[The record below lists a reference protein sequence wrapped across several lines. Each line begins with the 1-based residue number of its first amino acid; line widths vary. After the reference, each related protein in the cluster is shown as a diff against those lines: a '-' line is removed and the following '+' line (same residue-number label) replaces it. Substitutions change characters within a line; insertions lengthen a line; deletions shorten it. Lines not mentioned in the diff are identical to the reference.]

1 MSKSTR
7 TGVWGL
13 EARGRV
19 RYRALLGSVGL
30 HLLLLAGLAML
41 YSRHD
46 PSSAT
51 SSAIIVV
58 EFVLLEDGDG
68 DGGRVQNAD
77 PVADEP
83 ELPNASD
90 AAEGSL
96 AQTEA
101 DGTATRALSIDSAE
115 RVAEVLEDSEV
126 SVVAEVSQ
134 ETTVEGAPHDSAGTP
149 TLEPPQPLE
158 PLQPHEPPQPH
169 ELPLRYGPMPPLR
182 EADLVAAG
190 PVPLPDFASFRE
202 PEIAALET
210 GEHQML
216 DDKLAEWSSD
226 ADVVTREQLFWEHDG
241 RTYSAKFTRDAAG
254 DSMGMDHMMVEVS
267 TERDGRRWST
277 EMRMQR
283 LAFSSFAQFVDR
295 WDSNVQ
301 IHDDEIDGRFHS
313 NSEILI
319 SKSRGVQ
326 PIFRGKVTTARR
338 VNTSNSERFVR
349 REEVF
354 LGGLETRVQRIQLPQ
369 QFVALNDIGNI
380 AAERVHRFAADA
392 DIIFHVDG
400 SFSWAFLKGE
410 MSGHRIRLSDDP
422 HYLLGDKGVSLRVS
436 GIVNGK
442 VLVYAPG
449 DIVIG
454 DDLLYANDPH
464 LDPDSDDFVGL
475 VADRNVVVA
484 ESRLT
489 GPGDLTVHAA
499 ILAKRRFLVRNY
511 RSRGG
516 NTLHVFGSL
525 ASGSLSATE
534 PRFRTRLEFD
544 PRLDDARPPGFP
556 VTDRYEVVEWDGTW
570 TEELRGDP
578 G

>member
-1 MSKSTR
+1 MSKNTR

-13 EARGRV
+13 DERGRV
-19 RYRALLGSVGL
+19 RCRALLGSVGV
-30 HLLLLAGLAML
+30 HLLLLAGLVML
-41 YSRHD
+41 YPRYEPTST
-46 PSSAT
+46 T
-51 SSAIIVV
+51 SSGIVFA
-58 EFVLLEDGDG
+58 EFVLLEDGAG
-68 DGGRVQNAD
+68 DGGRVQNAET
-77 PVADEP
+77 VADEP
-83 ELPNASD
+83 EPMAGHADDALEASLPVDAGFENELPNASD

-96 AQTEA
+96 ARTEA
-101 DGTATRALSIDSAE
+101 DGTATL
-115 RVAEVLEDSEV
+115 
-126 SVVAEVSQ
+126 
-134 ETTVEGAPHDSAGTP
+134 
-149 TLEPPQPLE
+149 
-158 PLQPHEPPQPH
+158 EPPQPH
-169 ELPLRYGPMPPLR
+169 EPPHELSRPHETSQPEGLSQTREPTLLYEPMPPLR
-182 EADLVAAG
+182 EADLLAAV
-190 PVPLPDFASFRE
+190 PAPLPDFANFRE

-216 DDKLAEWSSD
+216 DERLAVWSSD
-226 ADVVTREQLFWEHDG
+226 ADVLTGEPLAWEHEG
-241 RTYSAKFTRDAAG
+241 RTYSAKFTRDAAA
-254 DSMGMDHMMVEVS
+254 DSMGMDNMMVEVS
-267 TERDGRRWST
+267 TERDGSRWTT

-295 WDSNVQ
+295 WDPNVQ

-313 NSEILI
+313 NSEIFI

-326 PIFRGKVTTARR
+326 PIFLGKVTTARR

-354 LGGLETRVQRIQLPQ
+354 LGGLETRVQRIQLPK
-369 QFVALNDIGNI
+369 QFVALDDIGTV

-392 DIIFHVDG
+392 AITFQVDG
-400 SFSWAFLKGE
+400 SFSWAYLKGE
-410 MSGHRIRLSDDP
+410 MSGHRIRLSDEP

-436 GIVNGK
+436 GTVNGK
-442 VLVYAPG
+442 VLVYAPE

-454 DDLLYANDPH
+454 DDLLYADDPR
-464 LDPDSDDFVGL
+464 LGPGSDDFVGL

-484 ESRLT
+484 ETRLT
-489 GPGDLTVHAA
+489 GPGDLAVHAA

-516 NTLHVFGSL
+516 GTLHVFGSL

-544 PRLDDARPPGFP
+544 PRLADARPPGFP

-570 TEELRGDP
+570 TEELP
-578 G
+578 GGAG

>member
-7 TGVWGL
+7 TAVWGL
-13 EARGRV
+13 EERGRV
-19 RYRALLGSVGL
+19 RCRALLGSVGL
-30 HLLLLAGLAML
+30 HLLLLAGVVML
-41 YSRHD
+41 YPRHD

-51 SSAIIVV
+51 SSGIVVV
-58 EFVLLEDGDG
+58 EFVLLEDSDG

-83 ELPNASD
+83 EPMAGHADDALAESLPVD
-90 AAEGSL
+90 PG
-96 AQTEA
+96 
-101 DGTATRALSIDSAE
+101 
-115 RVAEVLEDSEV
+115 
-126 SVVAEVSQ
+126 
-134 ETTVEGAPHDSAGTP
+134 
-149 TLEPPQPLE
+149 LEPELPQPYE
-158 PLQPHEPPQPH
+158 SPQPYGPPRPFESPQPP
-169 ELPLRYGPMPPLR
+169 ELPLRYEPQPEPPLRYEPMPTLR
-182 EADLVAAG
+182 EADLLAAV
-190 PVPLPDFASFRE
+190 PAPLPDFASFRE
-202 PEIAALET
+202 LEIAALET

-226 ADVVTREQLFWEHDG
+226 ADVVTGEQLSWEHEG
-241 RTYSAKFTRDAAG
+241 RTYSAKITRDTAG

-369 QFVALNDIGNI
+369 QFVALSDIGNV

-392 DIIFHVDG
+392 DITFQADG

-436 GIVNGK
+436 GVVNGK

-454 DDLLYANDPH
+454 DDLLYADDPR
-464 LDPDSDDFVGL
+464 LDPTSDDFVGL

-489 GPGDLTVHAA
+489 GPGDLTVHAS

-516 NTLHVFGSL
+516 GTLHVFGSL

-544 PRLDDARPPGFP
+544 PRLGEARPPGFP
-556 VTDRYEVVEWDGTW
+556 VTDRYEVVEWDGAW
-570 TEELRGDP
+570 TEELPRL
-578 G
+578 

>member
-13 EARGRV
+13 EERGRV
-19 RYRALLGSVGL
+19 RCRALLGSVGL
-30 HLLLLAGLAML
+30 HLLLLAGVVML
-41 YSRHD
+41 YPRHD

-51 SSAIIVV
+51 SSGIVFA
-58 EFVLLEDGDG
+58 EFVLLEDSDG

-83 ELPNASD
+83 EPMAGHADDALAASLPVD
-90 AAEGSL
+90 PGF
-96 AQTEA
+96 
-101 DGTATRALSIDSAE
+101 
-115 RVAEVLEDSEV
+115 
-126 SVVAEVSQ
+126 
-134 ETTVEGAPHDSAGTP
+134 
-149 TLEPPQPLE
+149 EPESPQPDE
-158 PLQPHEPPQPH
+158 SPQPYGPPRPFESPQPP
-169 ELPLRYGPMPPLR
+169 ELPLRYEPQPEPPLRYEPMPPLR
-182 EADLVAAG
+182 KADLLAAV
-190 PVPLPDFASFRE
+190 PAPLPDFASFRE
-202 PEIAALET
+202 PEIAVLET

-216 DDKLAEWSSD
+216 DERLAEWSSD
-226 ADVVTREQLFWEHDG
+226 ADVVTGEQLSWEHEG
-241 RTYSAKFTRDAAG
+241 RTYSAKITRNAAA
-254 DSMGMDHMMVEVS
+254 DNMGMDNMLVEVS

-277 EMRMQR
+277 QMRMQR

-295 WDSNVQ
+295 WDPDVQ

-319 SKSRGVQ
+319 SRSRGVQ
-326 PIFRGKVTTARR
+326 PTFHGKVTTARR
-338 VNTSNSERFVR
+338 INTSNSERFVR

-354 LGGLETRVQRIQLPQ
+354 LGGLETRVKRIQLPQ
-369 QFVALNDIGNI
+369 QFVALDEIGNV
-380 AAERVHRFAADA
+380 ADERVHRFTADA
-392 DIIFHVDG
+392 EITFQADG
-400 SFSWAFLKGE
+400 SFSWAYLKGE
-410 MSGHRIRLSDDP
+410 MSGHRIRLSDEP

-436 GIVNGK
+436 GVVNGK

-449 DIVIG
+449 DVVIG
-454 DDLLYANDPH
+454 DDLLYANDPR

-489 GPGDLTVHAA
+489 GPGDVTVHAA

-516 NTLHVFGSL
+516 GTLHVFGSVS
-525 ASGSLSATE
+525 SGSLSATE

-544 PRLDDARPPGFP
+544 PRLGEARPPGFP
-556 VTDRYEVVEWDGTW
+556 VTDRYEVVEWDGAW
-570 TEELRGDP
+570 TEELAGEP

>member
-13 EARGRV
+13 EERGRV
-19 RYRALLGSVGL
+19 RCRALLGSVGL
-30 HLLLLAGLAML
+30 HLLLLAGVVML
-41 YSRHD
+41 YPRHD

-51 SSAIIVV
+51 SSGIVVV
-58 EFVLLEDGDG
+58 EFVLLEDSDG

-83 ELPNASD
+83 ELPNASE
-90 AAEGSL
+90 AAVGSL

-101 DGTATRALSIDSAE
+101 DGKVTRALSIDSAE
-115 RVAEVLEDSEV
+115 RVAEVSEETPV
-126 SVVAEVSQ
+126 EV
-134 ETTVEGAPHDSAGTP
+134 PPLDSAGTP
-149 TLEPPQPLE
+149 TL
-158 PLQPHEPPQPH
+158 EPPQPH

-182 EADLVAAG
+182 EVDLLAAG

-226 ADVVTREQLFWEHDG
+226 ANGVTGEQLFWEHEG
-241 RTYSAKFTRDAAG
+241 RTYSAKITRDTAR

-277 EMRMQR
+277 HMRMQR

-295 WDSNVQ
+295 WDPNVQ

-319 SKSRGVQ
+319 SRSRGVQ
-326 PIFRGKVTTARR
+326 PTFHGKVTTARR

-369 QFVALNDIGNI
+369 QFVALSDIGNI

-392 DIIFHVDG
+392 NIAFHVDG
-400 SFSWAFLKGE
+400 SFSWAYLKGE
-410 MSGHRIRLSDDP
+410 MPAQHIRLSDEP

-436 GIVNGK
+436 GTVNGK
-442 VLVYAPG
+442 VLVYAPE

-454 DDLLYANDPH
+454 DDLLYADDPR
-464 LDPDSDDFVGL
+464 LDPASDDFVGL

-489 GPGDLTVHAA
+489 GPGDLTVHAS

-516 NTLHVFGSL
+516 GTLHVFGSL

-544 PRLDDARPPGFP
+544 PRLGEARPPGFP
-556 VTDRYEVVEWDGTW
+556 VTDRYEVVEWDGAW
-570 TEELRGDP
+570 TEELPGDP